1 MNFDQII
8 IECSPFLRCIQTAS
22 LIAEKLK
29 VKKVEINWLISE
41 HLGNIQFPRS
51 DPIPRLAISKY
62 GIEDFNQNYVHY
74 GIPKSVFIFD
84 RNYKRQSIKGRWVE
98 DLKAS

>member
-41 HLGNIQFPRS
+41 HLGNI
-51 DPIPRLAISKY
+51 
-62 GIEDFNQNYVHY
+62 
-74 GIPKSVFIFD
+74 
-84 RNYKRQSIKGRWVE
+84 
-98 DLKAS
+98 